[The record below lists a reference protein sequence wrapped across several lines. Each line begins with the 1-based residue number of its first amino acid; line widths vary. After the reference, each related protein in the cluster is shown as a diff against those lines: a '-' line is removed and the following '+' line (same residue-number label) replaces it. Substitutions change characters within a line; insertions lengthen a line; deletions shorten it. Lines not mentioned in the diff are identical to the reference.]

1 MKKLILLIFLFLIF
15 SCKKEE
21 EKRDIINQKD
31 GDWIILND
39 KNKIPEQIKD
49 FFVASEKD
57 ELKIANPNEEF
68 NVTDVVLKPNL
79 PIRQLRLLEKKNE
92 IWRMVYIQGG
102 IGKSYQFY
110 EFKIQGDTIS
120 QIKKGYSFK
129 NIETNDSLEYYIN
142 KGNIKFEKIK
152 IKYRN
157 LD

>member
-21 EKRDIINQKD
+21 EKKDIINQKD
-31 GDWIILND
+31 SDWIILND
-39 KNKIPEQIKD
+39 KKKIPEQIKY

-68 NVTDVVLKPNL
+68 NITDVVLKPNL
-79 PIRQLRLLEKKNE
+79 PSRQLRLLERKNQ

-110 EFKIQGDTIS
+110 EFKIGGDSIS
-120 QIKKGYSFK
+120 QIKKGYSFE

-142 KGNIKFEKIK
+142 KGKVKFEKIK
-152 IKYRN
+152 IKYEY
-157 LD
+157 